1 MAGHIRELLL
11 SGVAP
16 SCIGYAVGEGGAQPV
31 FEPAYLHY
39 AAAFT
44 LRCVQEAALG
54 FVADMRR
61 TFGEDLEFLSL
72 RPLEASAPLEY
83 CLLYAAEE
91 DRALFSPVA
100 FEDRMYTGKEPSLLV
115 DLWRRDVGFFL
126 HNAPAQAPFA
136 PPAPPAQAGPPAAL
150 HGQPRWKKAVYYWLF
165 DRDTFRRKLRGEDK
179 K

>member
-100 FEDRMYTGKEPSLLV
+100 FEDRMYTGQEPSLLV
-115 DLWRRDVGFFL
+115 DLWRRGRRLLF
-126 HNAPAQAPFA
+126 AQRARARRAARPAR
-136 PPAPPAQAGPPAAL
+136 AGRSARRAARPAAL
-150 HGQPRWKKAVYYWLF
+150 EKGGLLLAVRQRYLSPQAA
-165 DRDTFRRKLRGEDK
+165 RGG
-179 K
+179 